1 MKVLWE
7 VWPRTIVLT
16 LRSESVAQIA
26 RLTYSHVHKQ
36 PQEHLENIPILTV
49 SEEFQIIDKIEFVET
64 IAVGNRIREIARLKK
79 AYGRWRKMKGIA
91 LVSFPDGT
99 IQSVEVHWYEAR
111 GIGQEEA
118 QN

>member
-1 MKVLWE
+1 VKVLWE

-36 PQEHLENIPILTV
+36 SHEHLENIPILTV
-49 SEEFQIIDKIEFVET
+49 SEEFQIIGKIEFVET

-79 AYGRWRKMKGIA
+79 AYGDGRWRKMKGIA

-99 IQSVEVHWYEAR
+99 IQSVEVHWYEAHGR
-111 GIGQEEA
+111 
-118 QN
+118 